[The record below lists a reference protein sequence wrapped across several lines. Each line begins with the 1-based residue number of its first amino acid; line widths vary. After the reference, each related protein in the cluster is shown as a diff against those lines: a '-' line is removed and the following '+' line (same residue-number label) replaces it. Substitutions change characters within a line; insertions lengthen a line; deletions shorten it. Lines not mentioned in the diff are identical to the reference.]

1 MIRNFQFRNGLQL
14 TNTNLYYVLDFFLL
28 NIELLKNVHGDTQKS
43 KIISF
48 EFCRHLREI
57 ET

>member
-28 NIELLKNVHGDTQKS
+28 NIELLKNVYGDTQKS